1 MKVNFDIIALVSA
14 FLIVVSAHS
23 VAGRSG
29 RIPTESNGISLAQI
43 KLAAIVA
50 QEKRLFVSASSQP
63 PSNEKELTRKIQN
76 LVSDYESYLA
86 DNPTDQT
93 ALILYGKF
101 LRRVDQPGPATGMFL
116 KADKID
122 PNIAVIKQ
130 QIANYL
136 AEEGRVAEALPYLLR
151 AVELSP
157 QTAVYHHQLGSFLFL
172 FQEEL
177 IRLGIT
183 NRLSNDRNMVI
194 AFREASKLSPGNF
207 DYRLRYAQS
216 FFDVVNTDWEK
227 ALQVW
232 MELSNESKR
241 TPEESEY
248 LLLCQARVLLELGRQ
263 EEAKPLINRVN
274 SPVMGKTKRKLL
286 NQLSVPL
293 LKPNT
298 KKTPSDSESPPKKD
312 KNASNK
318 PRGYELLFDEDLQ
331 ALSEISK
338 QLEEEKLLHNLRV
351 ELIRA
356 AYDSQGKVKISLKKL
371 AEITRPEN
379 AGLNF

>member
-1 MKVNFDIIALVSA
+1 MKHSFNIIALVT
-14 FLIVVSAHS
+14 FCLIVHSGKSVTGRTVNTSAE
-23 VAGRSG
+23 
-29 RIPTESNGISLAQI
+29 PTGISLAQT

-50 QEKRLFVSASSQP
+50 QEERLFLSASSQTP
-63 PSNEKELTRKIQN
+63 VNEKELTRKIQN

-86 DNPTDQT
+86 DNPKDQT

-122 PNIAVIKQ
+122 PDIAVIKQ

-183 NRLSNDRNMVI
+183 NRISNDRNMVI

-207 DYRLRYAQS
+207 DYRVRYAQS
-216 FFDVVNTDWEK
+216 FFDVANTDWEE
-227 ALQVW
+227 ALVVW
-232 MELSNESKR
+232 KELSNEYKR
-241 TPEESEY
+241 TREESEY

-263 EEAKPLINRVN
+263 AEAKPLIDRVN

-286 NQLSVPL
+286 DQFSAPL
-293 LKPNT
+293 RKPNT
-298 KKTPSDSESPPKKD
+298 KKLPSTLESAPKKD
-312 KNASNK
+312 KNAQNK
-318 PRGYELLFDEDLQ
+318 PRSHELLFDEDLQ

-371 AEITRPEN
+371 AEITRPEK

>member
-1 MKVNFDIIALVSA
+1 MNTSA
-14 FLIVVSAHS
+14 E
-23 VAGRSG
+23 
-29 RIPTESNGISLAQI
+29 PTGISLAQT

-50 QEKRLFVSASSQP
+50 QEERLFLSASSQTP
-63 PSNEKELTRKIQN
+63 VNEKELTRKIQN

-86 DNPTDQT
+86 DNPKDQT

-122 PNIAVIKQ
+122 PDIAVIKQ

-183 NRLSNDRNMVI
+183 NRISNDRNMII

-207 DYRLRYAQS
+207 DYRVRYAQS
-216 FFDVVNTDWEK
+216 FFDVANTDWEE
-227 ALQVW
+227 ALVVW
-232 MELSNESKR
+232 KELSNEYKR
-241 TPEESEY
+241 TREESEY

-263 EEAKPLINRVN
+263 AEAKPLIDRVN

-286 NQLSVPL
+286 DQFSAPL
-293 LKPNT
+293 RKPNT
-298 KKTPSDSESPPKKD
+298 KKLPSTLESAPKKD
-312 KNASNK
+312 KNAQNK
-318 PRGYELLFDEDLQ
+318 PRSHELLFDEDLQ

-351 ELIRA
+351 EFIRA

-371 AEITRPEN
+371 AEITRPEK